1 MARTATNTVEYFPHI
16 AKDGKTLFILEGQ
29 YGNDGY
35 AVWFKLL
42 SILALSENHFYD
54 ASDETNW
61 QYLVAK
67 CRCNEITVTEILSLL
82 ANLGNIDKKLWEN
95 DKIIWCQAFVDN
107 ISDVYAKRKRPLPNK
122 PKTHNCDRNIINCD
136 RKQNIDDI
144 PVTEKRQSKVNKS
157 KVNKKEYSPD
167 FEIFWTT
174 IIHRPDDRKA
184 DAWKHWQKLK
194 DIPPINTLLAAVKK
208 YNKSK
213 ENQDKQFLISTFRW
227 IENRMWEQNS
237 ELPGNGKSKPESW
250 SIADWKFYTDVERTG
265 SIGNQEQYDR
275 YLKLDRELKQ
285 IRKSDDGINL

>member
-1 MARTATNTVEYFPHI
+1 MARPFKETVDYFPH
-16 AKDGKTLFILEGQ
+16 DCEHGQTMFIIESR

-35 AVWFKLL
+35 SFWFKLL
-42 SILALSENHFYD
+42 ERLGKQKGHCLDLNDDIALEFLA
-54 ASDETNW
+54 
-61 QYLVAK
+61 AK
-67 CRCNEITVTEILSLL
+67 TRLTTGKTLEIIDLL
-82 ANLGNIDKKLWEN
+82 AKLDAIDRELWE
-95 DKIIWCQAFVDN
+95 KGRLVWCQNFVN
-107 ISDVYAKRKRPLPNK
+107 RIAGAYTERKKAVPEKPQLQVNHPINDVSPPINEVIPSNTGREIHKLNK
-122 PKTHNCDRNIINCD
+122 IKL
-136 RKQNIDDI
+136 
-144 PVTEKRQSKVNKS
+144 
-157 KVNKKEYSPD
+157 NKKEYSPD
-167 FEIFWTT
+167 FESFWQE

-184 DAWKHWQKLK
+184 DAWKHWQKMK
-194 DIPPINTLLAAVKK
+194 DIPPIDTLLAAVKK